1 MLFTF
6 FAFCQK
12 NHKIPRKTIIFV
24 FNWVFLK
31 KKMSKNQKISSK
43 MIFIGMG
50 VRSYERPSGLGNLQK
65 RHYKRR
71 KNHAFLLKIRRLGAR
86 LK

>member
-1 MLFTF
+1 
-6 FAFCQK
+6 
-12 NHKIPRKTIIFV
+12 
-24 FNWVFLK
+24 
-31 KKMSKNQKISSK
+31 

-50 VRSYERPSGLGNLQK
+50 VRSYGRPRGLGNLQK